1 MTPSPLV
8 CATCGAEL
16 ERVEVDHGVMW
27 ACRHCGGRAAG
38 IGLLR
43 RTVARDYVNE
53 LWGNAVES
61 GTPGTHSCPSC
72 SKPMIEART
81 HSVGLDVC
89 KTCQLVWFDPGE
101 FGTAPVL
108 AGPPGPR
115 MSQEALEV
123 VARQQALA
131 IAAEYKRRFGQ
142 DMPLDEAMLLVP
154 GVMGLP
160 LEADDQAME
169 TIPWATWAIAALVLI
184 ASTFAFF
191 SSDLLETFGLVPRDA
206 ARYGGMTFVT
216 AFFIHSGVFQMI
228 VNLYFLAVFGDNVE
242 NFLGHATFVMLVAVG
257 ALAGEVAHVLLSDD
271 RAVPFAGATAGV
283 AAIVLF
289 YGLKFPQAKLRYF
302 RVFRWYTMPAGV
314 AVGLWLVANLFGGAE
329 QLLGTGETSPW
340 VYLGGAGVGF
350 VFWLALRNDDQLV
363 MRARNGS

>member
-1 MTPSPLV
+1 MTPAPLV

-16 ERVEVDHGVMW
+16 ERVDVDHGVMW

-43 RTVARDYVNE
+43 RSVARDYANE
-53 LWGNAVES
+53 LWIAGIAADKRGS
-61 GTPGTHSCPSC
+61 HRCPSC
-72 SKPMIEART
+72 QTPMIQAPAR
-81 HSVGLDVC
+81 VLNLDIC
-89 KTCQLVWFDPGE
+89 KGCQLVWFDPGE
-101 FGTAPVL
+101 FDAAQVTTLKPKVPLSQEDLEVL
-108 AGPPGPR
+108 AR
-115 MSQEALEV
+115 KQ
-123 VARQQALA
+123 ARG
-131 IAAEYKRRFGQ
+131 IAAEYQVHYGDK
-142 DMPLDEAMLLVP
+142 MPLNEALLLVP

-160 LEADDQAME
+160 LEDDSE
-169 TIPWATWAIAALVLI
+169 TASIPWATWAIAALVLI

-191 SSDLLETFGLVPRDA
+191 SSDLLETFGLVPREA

-228 VNLYFLAVFGDNVE
+228 VNLYFLGVFGDNVE

-257 ALAGEVAHVLLSDD
+257 ALAGEGAHVLLSND

-302 RVFRWYTMPAGV
+302 RVFRWYTMPAGA

-329 QLLGTGETSPW
+329 QLMGTGETSSW
-340 VYLGGAGVGF
+340 VYLGGGAVGF
-350 VFWLALRNDDQLV
+350 VFWLALRNDVQLAT
-363 MRARNGS
+363 RARSGS